1 MKRNGSDEQLASQA
15 AAEWFS
21 FSCFHDLR
29 AGAFLDI
36 PLPGTRRSLSPLS
49 CSLLAPRNPPL
60 AHLLPDCP
68 KVRQKPPVTLN
79 FFTVLSSNGH
89 FITLRRCGRRQS
101 ITNPPPLDPDLLW
114 GAAAG
119 PGTGCVGTQPSK
131 DAPTCEEPC
140 DKIIVQTT

>member
-1 MKRNGSDEQLASQA
+1 MSKWPHRQQL
-15 AAEWFS
+15 
-21 FSCFHDLR
+21 
-29 AGAFLDI
+29 GGFLS
-36 PLPGTRRSLSPLS
+36 PVSMTYVLALSWTSLCLGRRSLSLLS

-60 AHLLPDCP
+60 APLLPDCP

-79 FFTVLSSNGH
+79 FFTVLASNEH

-114 GAAAG
+114 GADTG

-131 DAPTCEEPC
+131 DAPTCEAPC